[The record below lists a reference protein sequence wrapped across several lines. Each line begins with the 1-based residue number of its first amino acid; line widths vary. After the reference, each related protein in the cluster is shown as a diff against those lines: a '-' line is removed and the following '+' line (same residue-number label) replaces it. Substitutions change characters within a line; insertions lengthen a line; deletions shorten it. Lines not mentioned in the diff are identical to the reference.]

1 MLAELIE
8 NVTAVLGEPV
18 KRTTVAEQYANSN
31 NYEREV
37 QAYAK
42 IAGKDWTYYVKTLNV
57 SIGRNTTPA
66 SSTGEAPDNKDDV
79 NIDLGPAKVVSRRH
93 ASIDY
98 NMSLGIWELNIE
110 GRNGAKVNFTRVQ
123 AGPGSPSI
131 KLVSGTIIDIGGTQ
145 MMFILPDSP
154 PTLTPNS
161 IKHIQNKI
169 SPDHILYKLG
179 LPRPPIHEQMH
190 GNNPS
195 LSSINFSGN
204 GTVPV
209 QNADARTMG
218 TLYNQYGQKNGNDA
232 SKQSLAAQQQTLLTH
247 QFAANGST
255 MGIIDPGFTAF
266 QNEVSSDLSK
276 PENKNVKPP
285 YSYATLITQAIL
297 STEEGEMSLA
307 NIYAH
312 ISSNFSY
319 YQTGTSGWQNSIRHN
334 LSLNKAFEKVP
345 RREGEPGKGMKWRVA
360 ESFQREFLEKYREG
374 KVSKL
379 KRGSS
384 VVRQL
389 QLHISKFGSLP
400 IERTDFRTNGNFQSK
415 SNEAGNSANTTSKL
429 KHERVDNDQSSNEVQ
444 FDESAGNNG
453 EQNAS
458 KKAKL
463 SKTRNEQQLTNSTY
477 PNYQQQNQNN
487 YFQQNQANHE
497 QHQPYME
504 TTGNQNNP
512 DQTLWTNPTQH
523 QEQDQQR
530 SVAQAMDSSNSSS
543 NASGSTN
550 QNIPSYSR
558 SQQPQY
564 QAPLQF
570 NSQKVL
576 LSPAKRPASLN
587 TISISGGQHSYS
599 KPSSANNSP
608 TRSGNPLL
616 NVNPLLQQLQP
627 QYSQSGNALQ
637 MPKNLSEG
645 QDSSIDNDTAQDSN
659 LKSPSSKLFSISA
672 VEAYTPERG
681 STLQQVGCEH
691 RRQSS
696 DALKLVSNYPP
707 QHTQTNNR
715 TGEGIN
721 DTATSFNRSTTPLHG
736 SGSLLPPPPTG
747 VSRGGKINNGTKNLS
762 ADTNTE
768 NNLDNLEANAPE
780 NGNSNT
786 PVFLQPTPNLKYT
799 NNQQNNNANN
809 VNNNNNK
816 DLNGLP
822 NPQSSPG
829 VWNLLQFSS
838 LNNTPAGRSH
848 SVHPLSERKNSN
860 LGASNGV
867 SGRDDTDASTITGKE
882 NHDEPSTLNN
892 NEHATNTK
900 EVPTIEVS
908 RDAGGACNDNNDDND
923 QQAAGYAS
931 SPLKRKATLDAA
943 GDESLSKRVMLDP
956 SSVIV
961 STAKDGR

>member
-8 NVTAVLGEPV
+8 NVTAVLGEPA

-57 SIGRNTTPA
+57 SIGRNTTPS
-66 SSTGEAPDNKDDV
+66 SSTAETHDIKDDV
-79 NIDLGPAKVVSRRH
+79 DIDLGPAKVVSRRH

-131 KLVSGTIIDIGGTQ
+131 QLVSGTIVDIGGTQ

-154 PTLTPNS
+154 PTLTPNA

-190 GNNPS
+190 GNNPG
-195 LSSINFSGN
+195 LSSMNFAGDGRVSAQNGDPRNMGMYSNHGHQRSGSQ
-204 GTVPV
+204 VS
-209 QNADARTMG
+209 
-218 TLYNQYGQKNGNDA
+218 NQYLA
-232 SKQSLAAQQQTLLTH
+232 SQQQTLLTH
-247 QFAANGST
+247 QFPSNGST
-255 MGIIDPGFTAF
+255 MGIMDPGCTVF

-345 RREGEPGKGMKWRVA
+345 RREGEPGKGMKWRIA

-400 IERTDFRTNGNFQSK
+400 IERTDFRTNDDFRSK
-415 SNEAGNSANTTSKL
+415 SNESEEKTNNSSL
-429 KHERVDNDQSSNEVQ
+429 KRGGDYDDQASATVQ
-444 FDESAGNNG
+444 VEKSTGNNG
-453 EQNAS
+453 QQNAS
-458 KKAKL
+458 KKIKL
-463 SKTRNEQQLTNSTY
+463 SDADNEQQLPNSTY
-477 PNYQQQNQNN
+477 SAYQQPNQNN
-487 YFQQNQANHE
+487 YFHQNQV
-497 QHQPYME
+497 
-504 TTGNQNNP
+504 NQSNP
-512 DQTLWTNPTQH
+512 DQTQWGHPSQY
-523 QEQDQQR
+523 QAQSQQG
-530 SVAQAMDSSNSSS
+530 SVAQTMDSRNFAS
-543 NASGSTN
+543 NATGNTT
-550 QNIPSYSR
+550 QNAPTYAGR
-558 SQQPQY
+558 QQPQY

-587 TISISGGQHSYS
+587 TISISGGPHTYS

-608 TRSGNPLL
+608 TKNANPLL
-616 NVNPLLQQLQP
+616 NVNPVLQQLQP
-627 QYSQSGNALQ
+627 QYSHSTTGVQVPSI
-637 MPKNLSEG
+637 SEG
-645 QDSSIDNDTAQDSN
+645 HDSSVNNDTAQDSN

-681 STLQQVGCEH
+681 STLQQVGSEH
-691 RRQSS
+691 RGQSS
-696 DALKLVSNYPP
+696 DALKMVSNYQP
-707 QHTQTNNR
+707 HHAQTDS
-715 TGEGIN
+715 TAGEGIN
-721 DTATSFNRSTTPLHG
+721 EAGTSYSRGTTQFPE
-736 SGSLLPPPPTG
+736 SGSLLPPPSTG
-747 VSRGGKINNGTKNLS
+747 VSNGGLKHDNGNNRLTANGKTEYNADNNDNNS
-762 ADTNTE
+762 APD
-768 NNLDNLEANAPE
+768 

-786 PVFLQPTPNLKYT
+786 PMFLHPTPTLKYSV
-799 NNQQNNNANN
+799 NQQDNSGKN
-809 VNNNNNK
+809 VNNNSNNNNNDNK
-816 DLNGLP
+816 DINGLP

-838 LNNTPAGRSH
+838 LNNTPANRSH

-867 SGRDDTDASTITGKE
+867 NNRDDNDGPTTLTKE
-882 NHDEPSTLNN
+882 NHDEAGTLNSSEN
-892 NEHATNTK
+892 AVNAKDVSDKDVAKDTNG
-900 EVPTIEVS
+900 
-908 RDAGGACNDNNDDND
+908 AGDGNVDDNE
-923 QQAAGYAS
+923 QQPSGYAS
-931 SPLKRKATLDAA
+931 SPLKRKATVDGA
-943 GDESLSKRVMLDP
+943 GAESLSDRVMLDP
-956 SSVIV
+956 SSVKV
-961 STAKDGR
+961 STTEDE